1 MPPKTELPDIAALL
15 APLLERISLE
25 QRPLA
30 IAAAERLAAVRY
42 RGWAKA
48 ASDAGQREQ
57 LLACAAREEEIAG
70 RVEGLFPDA
79 ATVQRDIRAKIP
91 ELEAVNGSLFDP
103 LAHDDQLTLQAR
115 GERLG
120 AATWRSLAKQA
131 TSEDA
136 REVLLSCATL
146 EEASAEVLEQI
157 LGLPGPAR

>member
-15 APLLERISLE
+15 APLLERLSLE

-30 IAAAERLAAVRY
+30 IALAERLAALRY
-42 RGWAKA
+42 RGWAEA
-48 ASDAGQREQ
+48 ARDAGQRER

-79 ATVQRDIRAKIP
+79 AAVQRDIRAKIP
-91 ELEAVNGSLFDP
+91 ELEEVNGSLFDP

-120 AATWRSLAKQA
+120 AATWRSLAKQTA
-131 TSEDA
+131 SEQA
-136 REVLLSCATL
+136 REVFLGCAKL
-146 EEASAEVLEQI
+146 EEASAEVLESI